1 MCAVFGFL
9 DYDKKVNHNVLV
21 KLINE
26 LAKAAEIRGTDATGI
41 SYVKDGKMV
50 TFKKAKPAHK
60 VNLYFPKETTA
71 VIGHTRMT
79 TQGSESKNYNNHP
92 FEGKCD
98 TETFALAHNRPLAKI
113 EKK

>member
-9 DYDKKVNHNVLV
+9 NYGKKVNHKVLV

-41 SYVKDGKMV
+41 SYVKDWEMV

-60 VNLYFPKETTA
+60 VNLYFPKET
-71 VIGHTRMT
+71 
-79 TQGSESKNYNNHP
+79 Q
-92 FEGKCD
+92 
-98 TETFALAHNRPLAKI
+98 
-113 EKK
+113 